1 MDQFNDIEPRIESM
15 EKLGN
20 ELEDIHDKIEVK
32 FRQNQRLKKNFENSA
47 QKKNE
52 KRVPNNM
59 LIFFE
64 KLD

>member
-1 MDQFNDIEPRIESM
+1 MDQFNDIEPRIESI

-52 KRVPNNM
+52 KRVPKNM